1 MERGAGLI
9 VQGWVIIEVKV
20 VQARDS
26 AHVAKCLNCI
36 ARHETGDLPLG
47 RLRQGKNPGTALDYE
62 SVDRNRDCEL
72 GDS

>member
-1 MERGAGLI
+1 LI

-36 ARHETGDLPLG
+36 ARHETGDLLLVDFG
-47 RLRQGKNPGTALDYE
+47 KEESSTRLIMSPWTGTGL
-62 SVDRNRDCEL
+62 
-72 GDS
+72 